1 MRRAKALRNTGRI
14 AIVRCKTTRAD
25 RSRGLRST
33 RDSGGTVF
41 KEFKTFIARGNVLDL
56 AVGIVVGAAFT
67 SVVNSFVND
76 IMMPPIG
83 LITSG
88 VDFTELYINL
98 SGEEYA
104 SLAEAKE
111 AGAATLNYGAF
122 ISAIISFLIVASAV
136 FLIVQGYNRL
146 REAAESPAPEPE
158 ESAEPTEK
166 DCPFCLL
173 SVPVAAT
180 KCGHCT
186 SELTVA
192 A

>member
-1 MRRAKALRNTGRI
+1 MML
-14 AIVRCKTTRAD
+14 
-25 RSRGLRST
+25 
-33 RDSGGTVF
+33 
-41 KEFKTFIARGNVLDL
+41 KEFKTFVARGNVLDL

-76 IMMPPIG
+76 ILMPPIG

-104 SLAEAKE
+104 SLAEATE

-122 ISAIISFLIVASAV
+122 ISAVISFLIVASAV

-146 REAAESPAPEPE
+146 REAVE
-158 ESAEPTEK
+158 ESTTEPAGPAAPVEPTETK
-166 DCPFCLL
+166 CPYCRLN
-173 SVPVAAT
+173 VPVGAM

-186 SELTVA
+186 SDLPVIA
-192 A
+192 